1 MPTTRLRFGAFM
13 TKKRHSGFGQ
23 QRAANTLIALG
34 QLHLGLNPSAEKSP
48 NPIGQFAPHSL
59 SSHPL

>member
-23 QRAANTLIALG
+23 RRAANTLIALG
-34 QLHLGLNPSAEKSP
+34 QLHLGLNPRITQSD
-48 NPIGQFAPHSL
+48 
-59 SSHPL
+59 